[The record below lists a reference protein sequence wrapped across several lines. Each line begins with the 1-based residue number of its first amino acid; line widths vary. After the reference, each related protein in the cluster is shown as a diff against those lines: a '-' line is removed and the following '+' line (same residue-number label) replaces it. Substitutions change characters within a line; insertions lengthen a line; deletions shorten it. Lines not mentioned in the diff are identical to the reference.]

1 MQRIASLTT
10 SDAAIRCESA
20 RPGGLRRDG
29 MRTHRR
35 SDGAEGEHTPGKDR
49 AETETPMT
57 RSVLMSWSGGKDSA
71 LSLHELRK
79 DDRFRVAALL
89 TTVTEEYDRVSM
101 HGIRRTILERQAESL
116 GLPLDV
122 VLIPK
127 VCSNE
132 AYERRMREALG
143 RQTAGGVSAVAV
155 GDIFLEDLRRYR
167 ERKLSEAGLEAV
179 FPIWGRST
187 TELSRTFIE
196 LGFRAIVTCVDTQA
210 LDGSFAGREFDEG
223 FLADL
228 PPGVDPCGE
237 NGEFHTCVIDGPIF
251 SRPIRVTKGKVVLR
265 ENRFLFA
272 DLVASPEDGTAQETG

>member
-1 MQRIASLTT
+1 
-10 SDAAIRCESA
+10 
-20 RPGGLRRDG
+20 
-29 MRTHRR
+29 
-35 SDGAEGEHTPGKDR
+35 
-49 AETETPMT
+49 MT
-57 RSVLMSWSGGKDSA
+57 RSILMSWSGGKDSA
-71 LSLHELRK
+71 LSLHDLRK
-79 DDRFRVAALL
+79 DGRFRVAALL

-196 LGFRAIVTCVDTQA
+196 LGFRALVTCVDTQA